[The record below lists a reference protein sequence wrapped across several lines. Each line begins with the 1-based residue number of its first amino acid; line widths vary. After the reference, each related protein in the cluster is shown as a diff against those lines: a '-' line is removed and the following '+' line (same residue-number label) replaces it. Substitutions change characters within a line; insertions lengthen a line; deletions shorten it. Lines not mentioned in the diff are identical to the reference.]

1 MMKRV
6 TVFCGSSLGN
16 DPQFQIQAKLLGQTL
31 AKQNIE
37 LVYGGAKI
45 GLMGAVADGA
55 LSEEGKVIGV
65 LPKFLRSKEIAH
77 EGLTQLI
84 LVDSMHERKTKMN
97 ELCDG
102 VIALPGG
109 FGTME
114 EFFEMLTWAQLGLHQ
129 KPVGISNINDF
140 YDSLI
145 VSAQTMVDGGLLKEV
160 NQKMLLVSD
169 NIDDLLNKMRSYVAP
184 VVGKWINKEEV

>member
-1 MMKRV
+1 MIKRIA
-6 TVFCGSSLGN
+6 VFCGSSLGN
-16 DPQFQIQAKLLGQTL
+16 EEIYRLQATLLGRTL
-31 AKQNIE
+31 AKENIE

-45 GLMGAVADGA
+45 GLMGAVAEGA
-55 LSEEGKVIGV
+55 LSEGGKVIGV

-97 ELCDG
+97 ELSDG

-114 EFFEMLTWAQLGLHQ
+114 EFFEMLTWSQLGLHQ
-129 KPVGISNINDF
+129 KPIAILNVNGF
-140 YDSLI
+140 YDSLMDL
-145 VSAQTMVDGGLLKEV
+145 VQTMVDKGLLKEV
-160 NQKMLLVSD
+160 NQKMLLTSNDV
-169 NIDDLLNKMRSYVAP
+169 DDLLHKMRSYVP
-184 VVGKWINKEEV
+184 LLVGKWINEETV

>member
-1 MMKRV
+1 MMRRI
-6 TVFCGSSLGN
+6 TVFCGSSLGS
-16 DPQFQIQAKLLGQTL
+16 DEVYRLQATLLGKTL

-37 LVYGGAKI
+37 VVYGGAKI
-45 GLMGAVADGA
+45 GLMGALADGA
-55 LSEEGKVIGV
+55 LLQGGKVIGV

-77 EGLTQLI
+77 EGLSQLI

-129 KPVGISNINDF
+129 KPIGILNINGF

-145 VSAQTMVDGGLLKEV
+145 ALIQTMVDKGLLKEM

-169 NIDDLLNKMRSYVAP
+169 NIDDLLNKMTSYVAP
-184 VVGKWINKEEV
+184 VVGKWINEQTA